1 MQTLTQT
8 KPDLTN
14 DKKAVALR
22 AFFNIAEKWGLTNGD
37 MITLLGQPTEAT
49 LYNWKKGQV
58 KTVSYDTIQR
68 VSYIL
73 GIYKAL
79 QHLYIRPELAD
90 AWIKKPNLQFG
101 GDSALNRMLG
111 GDIIDLASVRT
122 YLDNVRG
129 GR

>member
-1 MQTLTQT
+1 MQTLAQT

-14 DKKAVALR
+14 DKKAVALK
-22 AFFNIAEKWGLTNGD
+22 AFFNIAEKWNLNNSD
-37 MITLLGQPTEAT
+37 MIILLGQPTEPT
-49 LYNWKKGQV
+49 FYNWKRGQI
-58 KTVSYDTIQR
+58 KTVPYDTIRR

-79 QHLYIRPELAD
+79 QHLYVRPELAD
-90 AWIKKPNLQFG
+90 AWIKKSNLKFG
-101 GDSALNRMLG
+101 GNSALERMLG
-111 GDIIDLASVRT
+111 GDIVDLASVRT